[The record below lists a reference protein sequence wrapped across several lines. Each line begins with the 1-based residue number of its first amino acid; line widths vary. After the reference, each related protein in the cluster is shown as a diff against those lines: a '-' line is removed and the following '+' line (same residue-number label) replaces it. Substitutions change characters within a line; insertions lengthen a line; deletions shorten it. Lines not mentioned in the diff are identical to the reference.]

1 MALVQKALFVR
12 LIAKPGRE
20 ADVAQF
26 LMDALATVNE
36 EQGTVTWY
44 ALRFDESTFAI
55 FDTFGDETGRQNHLG
70 GKVAASL
77 TARAEELFANP
88 LSIMSADVLAAK

>member
-12 LIAKPGRE
+12 LTAKPERE

-36 EQGTVTWY
+36 EQGTVSWY
-44 ALRFDESTFAI
+44 ALRFDASTFAI
-55 FDTFGDETGRQNHLG
+55 FDTFGDETGRQDHLG
-70 GKVAASL
+70 GKVAAAL
-77 TARAEELFANP
+77 MARADELFANP
-88 LSIMSADVLAAK
+88 PMILHADILASK